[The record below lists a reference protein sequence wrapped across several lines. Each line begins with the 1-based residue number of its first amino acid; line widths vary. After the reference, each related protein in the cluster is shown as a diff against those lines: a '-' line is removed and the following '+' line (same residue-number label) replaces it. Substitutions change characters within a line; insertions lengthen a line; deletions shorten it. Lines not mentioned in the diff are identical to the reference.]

1 MIAWFARNDVAA
13 NLLLICVIIG
23 GVYSL
28 TMSLK
33 MEVFPEVEP
42 DIISVSVPL
51 RGATPEDIELG
62 VAIRIEEA
70 VQDLEGIDKITSRS
84 IEGST
89 SVSIEVDSDYD
100 PRELLNDIKNRVDS
114 INTFPS
120 GYYHGGCREL
130 QRVRNSQ
137 FYRTNSR

>member
-13 NLLLICVIIG
+13 NLLLIGIVIG
-23 GVYSL
+23 GLYSL
-28 TMSLK
+28 TSLLK
-33 MEVFPEVEP
+33 LEVFPEFEV

-89 SVSIEVDSDYD
+89 SVAIEVDSGYD
-100 PRELLNDIKNRVDS
+100 ARNLLNDIK
-114 INTFPS
+114 T
-120 GYYHGGCREL
+120 G
-130 QRVRNSQ
+130 
-137 FYRTNSR
+137 